1 MPSSNDVA
9 GVPAVTGSAAVAE
22 NRREYCWAWQRGGCC
37 TEEVCVWPAAMDAK
51 TGESFFVVCA
61 VKARDA
67 GRALRRA
74 MIMLFTRIV
83 ILMLDMLEGYDYL
96 LILRYPI
103 VSTMPCGINSI
114 AIKIGNEVLRKIHI
128 HRGRRLCGCLRC
140 HRHPTDQTPM
150 THSLM
155 EGNNI

>member
-1 MPSSNDVA
+1 
-9 GVPAVTGSAAVAE
+9 
-22 NRREYCWAWQRGGCC
+22 
-37 TEEVCVWPAAMDAK
+37 MDAK

-128 HRGRRLCGCLRC
+128 HRGRQFVWLPSLVVIVIPQIR
-140 HRHPTDQTPM
+140 HR
-150 THSLM
+150 
-155 EGNNI
+155 